1 MITMR
6 TLAVRSIRLNPVRFV
21 ATVLA
26 VVVST
31 GFLAGTL
38 VLRDSLSASLAA
50 TTRSQLEGV
59 DAAVTNEG
67 GLAVPSGSPGA
78 PDGVPAGTSPPR

>member
-1 MITMR
+1 MR
-6 TLAVRSIRLNPVRFV
+6 TLAVRSIRAHPTRFV

-38 VLRDSLSASLAA
+38 VLRDSLGASLDAA
-50 TTRSQLEGV
+50 ARNQLLGV
-59 DAAVTNEG
+59 DAAVLNEG
-67 GLAVPSGSPGA
+67 GAVAATG
-78 PDGVPAGTSPPR
+78 R